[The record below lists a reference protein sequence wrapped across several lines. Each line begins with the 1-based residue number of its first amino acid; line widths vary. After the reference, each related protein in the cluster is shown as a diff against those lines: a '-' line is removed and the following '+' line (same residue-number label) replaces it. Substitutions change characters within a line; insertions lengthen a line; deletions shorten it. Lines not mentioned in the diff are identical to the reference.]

1 MGNTLI
7 TFGGKYWEYGGVP
20 DVYEKGLTIG
30 GYESAFLA
38 DLVAAYILENTQQ
51 FFDEAKFDGIY
62 RDDGLVVLNGKKSTA
77 WIEDWLNNKFQAKVN
92 QLLGSEG
99 LQFTMDIWD
108 ANNTQLLPQPANK
121 EKVTI
126 CAKNAFPY
134 LDMELYWRNDEL
146 KFRVHIKPNQQI
158 KYLNKGSAHTDAT
171 FDTIPTGVTR

>member
-62 RDDGLVVLNGKKSTA
+62 RDDGLVVFNGKKSTA
-77 WIEDWLNNKFQAKVN
+77 GLKT
-92 QLLGSEG
+92 GSTTNSKQK
-99 LQFTMDIWD
+99 LINCFCS
-108 ANNTQLLPQPANK
+108 
-121 EKVTI
+121 TI
-126 CAKNAFPY
+126 Y
-134 LDMELYWRNDEL
+134 HGYMGR
-146 KFRVHIKPNQQI
+146 R
-158 KYLNKGSAHTDAT
+158 
-171 FDTIPTGVTR
+171 